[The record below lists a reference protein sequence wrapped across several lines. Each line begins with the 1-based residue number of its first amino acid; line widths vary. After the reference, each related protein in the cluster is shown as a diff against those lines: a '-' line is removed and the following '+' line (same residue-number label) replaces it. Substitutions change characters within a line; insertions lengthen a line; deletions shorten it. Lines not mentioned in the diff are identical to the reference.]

1 MYKVKTGKKLQYLLM
16 IRTINKY
23 NKDNN
28 QLIITSKFKNK
39 NILINHIKN
48 RFILKF
54 RRIIKTELNKFN
66 KE

>member
-1 MYKVKTGKKLQYLLM
+1 MYKVKTGKKIQYPLI

-39 NILINHIKN
+39 NILINYIKN

-54 RRIIKTELNKFN
+54 IIIIITELNKFN